1 MDATTV
7 ATTIP
12 IMALELV
19 GATLGEVGVEVVVVW
34 QHSDGQLEDLHPQ
47 EVRVRGQPPGLAELR
62 GDNVFIIYCYFY
74 CT

>member
-12 IMALELV
+12 IMALGLV
-19 GATLGEVGVEVVVVW
+19 GETHGEVGVEVVVV
-34 QHSDGQLEDLHPQ
+34 GQLIEGQREDLHPQ
-47 EVRVRGQPPGLAELR
+47 EVRVRGQPLGLAELR
-62 GDNVFIIYCYFY
+62 GDNVLIIYCYFY